1 MRNLNEISKIII
13 EDIDL
18 KNSTYRILNK
28 EEINTIGDIIGK
40 WYLLE
45 EKLDKSQI
53 IEVKI
58 KLRKY
63 GLEYDNNIKRFSFR
77 IKNQIP
83 ETNTVD
89 TPIDKLNLNI
99 KSYNTLKRANI
110 NTVKDLL
117 IILNQRVLKTPFQK
131 VVLKDITEKLKKLGI
146 DITEEEGQIICNYSE
161 EIEEQLKLNKQVNS
175 LTEEINERTERIEK
189 KQELLKTYKEMME
202 EKRFLESK
210 EQDIDNQLN
219 EVINSV
225 KRDGKKNGK

>member
-175 LTEEINERTERIEK
+175 LTEEINERIERIEK

>member
-18 KNSTYRILNK
+18 KNSTYRILIK

>member
-210 EQDIDNQLN
+210 EKDIDQQLN